1 MDNAIYHVTLS
12 ENVAKILELGLIPQI
27 GTLASACAEVENR
40 TFFFPSV
47 AALEDALSG
56 WMGNELEE
64 ADALSVLL
72 IDSFGLELKQD
83 LDYEL
88 YSTKPIPPSRIT
100 VIVDPTLPGIAAPGF
115 EQLAY
120 IAMTDGDLPGQQA

>member
-40 TFFFPSV
+40 TFFFSSV

-100 VIVDPTLPGIAAPGF
+100 VIVDPTLPGFAAPGF
-115 EQLAY
+115 EQLAF
-120 IAMTDGDLPGQQA
+120 IAMTDGVLPGQQA